1 MTVPPGAEY
10 SGPALNAI
18 EELSDVV
25 NVTAPL
31 RETDG
36 GSNGWAISGDRTV
49 SGLPLIAG
57 DSHRGLEVP
66 NVYYQV
72 HLKGPDFHILGYSIP
87 GVPMAMH
94 FAHNDHVGWGMTHG
108 GADTQDLFVE
118 RLRRSSGGAE
128 YLYKG
133 EWLEAALTTEEIFVR
148 DERSQEITII
158 QTHHGPIISG
168 SLDSGYGLAI
178 SDPGS
183 E

>member
-1 MTVPPGAEY
+1 
-10 SGPALNAI
+10 
-18 EELSDVV
+18 
-25 NVTAPL
+25 
-31 RETDG
+31 
-36 GSNGWAISGDRTV
+36 
-49 SGLPLIAG
+49 
-57 DSHRGLEVP
+57 
-66 NVYYQV
+66 
-72 HLKGPDFHILGYSIP
+72 
-87 GVPMAMH
+87 MAMH